1 MNLSVNKTTATHTY
15 LKLRF
20 LSTRKI
26 KVFPASTQKCGGTY
40 GPTGDKIH
48 TRNVND
54 TANHHLKTTGCI
66 IQVPHNMKVKYLL
79 VIPTQTSSLHSK
91 CAATKLLLYFT
102 TISCCGSV
110 LKGYLLVYMFCNSSY
125 IKNYLRRPT

>member
-26 KVFPASTQKCGGTY
+26 KVFPASTQKCGDTY

-54 TANHHLKTTGCI
+54 TANHHLKNYRMHHPSST
-66 IQVPHNMKVKYLL
+66 QHESKVF
-79 VIPTQTSSLHSK
+79 VGDTNT
-91 CAATKLLLYFT
+91 
-102 TISCCGSV
+102 
-110 LKGYLLVYMFCNSSY
+110 N
-125 IKNYLRRPT
+125 